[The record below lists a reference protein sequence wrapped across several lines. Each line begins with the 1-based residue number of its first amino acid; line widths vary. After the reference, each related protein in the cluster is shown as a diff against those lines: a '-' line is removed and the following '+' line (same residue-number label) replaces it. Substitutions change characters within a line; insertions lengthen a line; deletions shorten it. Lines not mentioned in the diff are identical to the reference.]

1 MKKKSWPKII
11 FKIVYS
17 LGKLCIFAFL
27 LVFALIICMQR
38 FSDNSISFLNYRLFS
53 VITGSMAPVYEI
65 GDVLLCETVEIEDLK
80 IGDDISYVGDD
91 GTYKNK
97 VITHRIIKIEEDE
110 DGEPLFYTKGIAT
123 KTIDPVVRKEQIF
136 GKITKNV
143 TFLSALYKFISKPSG
158 FYIAIFVPLIVLIS
172 SEIVISMVEK
182 KTNKK
187 EKRSGGSI
195 GTGSLNV
202 GEDNIRRIEEL
213 QKEIKKAQLELEIKK
228 MQMEIEEKKNNK

>member
-11 FKIVYS
+11 FKIVYN

-27 LVFALIICMQR
+27 LVFALIICMQG

-65 GDVLLCETVEIEDLK
+65 GDVLLCETVDIEDLK
-80 IGDDISYVGDD
+80 VGDDISYVGDD

-97 VITHRIIKIEEDE
+97 VITHRIIKIEQDE

-123 KTIDPVVRKEQIF
+123 KTIDPVVRKNQIF

-143 TFLSALYKFISKPSG
+143 AFLSALYKFISKPSG

-182 KTNKK
+182 NSNKK
-187 EKRSGGSI
+187 GKKIHDRVDSGTSND
-195 GTGSLNV
+195 SD
-202 GEDNIRRIEEL
+202 DNIKRIEEL

-228 MQMEIEEKKNNK
+228 MQKEIDEKKNNK

>member
-11 FKIVYS
+11 FKIVYN

-38 FSDNSISFLNYRLFS
+38 FSNNTISFLNYRLFS
-53 VITGSMAPVYEI
+53 VITGSMKPVYEI

-80 IGDDISYVGDD
+80 VGDDISYVGDD

-97 VITHRIIKIEEDE
+97 VITHRIIKIEQDE

-123 KTIDPVVRKEQIF
+123 KTIDPVVRKDQIF

-158 FYIAIFVPLIVLIS
+158 FYIAIFVPLIILIS

-182 KTNKK
+182 RAKKKDKTTVDKIEYDSSN
-187 EKRSGGSI
+187 
-195 GTGSLNV
+195 NDA
-202 GEDNIRRIEEL
+202 DNLKRIEEL
-213 QKEIKKAQLELEIKK
+213 QKEIKKAQLELEIKR
-228 MQMEIEEKKNNK
+228 MQMEIEDKKNNK